1 MMHQGGIVLDK
12 AGEEKKAVRMDDIL
26 KIFNE
31 ISIECGN

>member
-1 MMHQGGIVLDK
+1 MMHQGNIVFDK
-12 AGEEKKAVRMDDIL
+12 SGEEKEKIHVPDIL